1 MQKKLHAALLFTVL
15 RKLIARSEID
25 IVPLLTGQVDFGRL
39 DAIPEA
45 AEVHRADDG
54 LELGRMAQQPGHG
67 DGGVGNVVTRGNLVN
82 GGIELGELVIAEEH
96 ALEEAV
102 LEGRPGLNG
111 DVVQAAVVQHGTIAI
126 HRGVKGRVDVDAG
139 GDHGAVGDGKLELVG
154 TDGHRHVLLQQLHL
168 HGILVGNAE
177 VQHLAAGLESGE
189 GLCHLHGIHQRVG
202 TVQQQRVY
210 NPETRKN
217 EFNDYDNSFLI
228 LLFGV
233 IGFIDDFAKVA
244 KKQNEGLK
252 PMQKIVLQV
261 VAAVLWLAAMYWLG
275 DRDTHID
282 LGFVRFNISWFYYP
296 LMVLVILY
304 LTNAVNLTDG
314 VDGLCGTVTL
324 VAMLIFT
331 LICSKLQMG
340 CYTLFTMALAGG
352 CLGFLVWNLHP
363 AKCFMGDTGSM
374 YLGASVAAIGLA
386 SHQHLSM
393 ILVALVYI
401 LEALSVM
408 IQVTYFKYTK
418 KKYGEGRRIFKMT
431 PIHHHFEMSGFSEY
445 KIVITFSLFG
455 AVTGLC
461 GLLLVLL

>member
-1 MQKKLHAALLFTVL
+1 MPFW
-15 RKLIARSEID
+15 I
-25 IVPLLTGQVDFGRL
+25 
-39 DAIPEA
+39 
-45 AEVHRADDG
+45 
-54 LELGRMAQQPGHG
+54 
-67 DGGVGNVVTRGNLVN
+67 N
-82 GGIELGELVIAEEH
+82 
-96 ALEEAV
+96 
-102 LEGRPGLNG
+102 
-111 DVVQAAVVQHGTIAI
+111 
-126 HRGVKGRVDVDAG
+126 
-139 GDHGAVGDGKLELVG
+139 
-154 TDGHRHVLLQQLHL
+154 
-168 HGILVGNAE
+168 ILVGL
-177 VQHLAAGLESGE
+177 LAFAVAALGGKAL
-189 GLCHLHGIHQRVG
+189 LPWLHKLKFGQPIKVEFGPKWHANKQGTPTMGGILFIVGSIVG
-202 TVQQQRVY
+202 TAVGYAVYRFLGATDATAIAGDREALRVLSCMV
-210 NPETRKN
+210 
-217 EFNDYDNSFLI
+217 FC

-244 KKQNEGLK
+244 KKQNEGLT

-261 VAAVLWLAAMYWLG
+261 VAAALWLAAMYWLG
-275 DRDTHID
+275 DRNTILNLAFAQFDIK
-282 LGFVRFNISWFYYP
+282 WFYYP

-331 LICSKLQMG
+331 LICSKLQMES
-340 CYTLFTMALAGG
+340 YTLYTMALAGG

-374 YLGASVAAIGLA
+374 FLGAAVVSIGLA
-386 SHQHLSM
+386 THQHLVLV
-393 ILVALVYI
+393 LVALVYI

-455 AVTGLC
+455 LVTGLG
-461 GLLLVLL
+461 GLLIVALG